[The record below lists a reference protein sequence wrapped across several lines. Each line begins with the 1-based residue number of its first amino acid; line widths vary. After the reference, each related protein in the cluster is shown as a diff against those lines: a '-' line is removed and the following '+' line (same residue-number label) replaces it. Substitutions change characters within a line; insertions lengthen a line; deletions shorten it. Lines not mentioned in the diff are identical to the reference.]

1 MSNSD
6 CQPDITS
13 TLLCFSLWRDLTSEH
28 LPELHPTIHA
38 SRGQEPGARAELH
51 SVDLAVM
58 RVLQDRRPA
67 SNWGNR
73 HSQEGGQDTNAPDAY
88 PDVKHWSKGR
98 VPGPQSPK
106 ILLSLN
112 SYSFFS
118 IYLNTVQYS

>member
-28 LPELHPTIHA
+28 LPELHPAIHA
-38 SRGQEPGARAELH
+38 SRGQEPGAWAELH

-73 HSQEGGQDTNAPDAY
+73 HSQEGGQDRPTL
-88 PDVKHWSKGR
+88 R
-98 VPGPQSPK
+98 MLTQT
-106 ILLSLN
+106 
-112 SYSFFS
+112 
-118 IYLNTVQYS
+118 LNTGQKVGFLARSLQRFYCH